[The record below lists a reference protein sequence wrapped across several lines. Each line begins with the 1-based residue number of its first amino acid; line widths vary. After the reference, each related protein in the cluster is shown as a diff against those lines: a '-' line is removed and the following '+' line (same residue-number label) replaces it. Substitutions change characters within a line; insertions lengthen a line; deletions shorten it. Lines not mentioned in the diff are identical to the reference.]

1 MDLQFLIL
9 LLAALACPLGM
20 GAMMWWMQRGM
31 SHPPAA
37 ETPRQPETIDN
48 LVARNQ
54 ALESRVAELE
64 RHLASGTLTGLPD
77 QGYKD
82 DRINPRIR

>member
-1 MDLQFLIL
+1 MGLQFLIL

-20 GAMMWWMQRGM
+20 GAMMWWMHRGM

-37 ETPRQPETIDN
+37 EPPPAPQVEASAG

-54 ALESRVAELE
+54 ALEARLAELE
-64 RHLASGTLTGLPD
+64 RRLSARPQIDH
-77 QGYKD
+77 
-82 DRINPRIR
+82 

>member
-9 LLAALACPLGM
+9 LLATLACPIGM
-20 GAMMWWMQRGM
+20 GAMMWWMHRGM

-37 ETPRQPETIDN
+37 ESPPAPQSEASAG

-54 ALESRVAELE
+54 ALEARVTELE
-64 RHLASGTLTGLPD
+64 RRLSARPQLEH
-77 QGYKD
+77 
-82 DRINPRIR
+82 

>member
-1 MDLQFLIL
+1 MDFQYLVL

-31 SHPPAA
+31 SHPPAGEPPPSPQLEA
-37 ETPRQPETIDN
+37 SDG

-54 ALESRVAELE
+54 ALEARVAELE
-64 RHLASGTLTGLPD
+64 RTLSARPQID
-77 QGYKD
+77 H
-82 DRINPRIR
+82 